1 MIAVVGSINMDMV
14 VNVNS
19 IPRIGETVLGDDA
32 LRVPGG
38 KGANQAVTI
47 AKLGGEVA
55 LIGAVGTDPTGEFL
69 LDSIKKSGVDTHH
82 VVKKSKALT
91 GMAFVIVDNKGDN
104 IITVTPGANF
114 HLAPMDIENNC
125 SVLQSAKIVLVQMEI
140 PIQTVQKT
148 LEVAKAYGKTTLL
161 NPAPATQFD
170 HRLYSLV
177 DILTPNKTEL
187 EFLSGMKADTNDEI
201 LKACETLYAKGIS
214 TIIVILGSKGSFLF
228 DSNGG
233 EFIPA
238 VHVTAVDSTAAGDAY
253 NAALAFYLAQP
264 NKERSIREAA
274 QFASLA
280 GALTVTKVGA
290 QPSLPTAKELE
301 AFWKSL

>member
-1 MIAVVGSINMDMV
+1 
-14 VNVNS
+14 
-19 IPRIGETVLGDDA
+19 
-32 LRVPGG
+32 
-38 KGANQAVTI
+38 
-47 AKLGGEVA
+47 
-55 LIGAVGTDPTGEFL
+55 
-69 LDSIKKSGVDTHH
+69 
-82 VVKKSKALT
+82 
-91 GMAFVIVDNKGDN
+91 
-104 IITVTPGANF
+104 
-114 HLAPMDIENNC
+114 
-125 SVLQSAKIVLVQMEI
+125 
-140 PIQTVQKT
+140 
-148 LEVAKAYGKTTLL
+148 
-161 NPAPATQFD
+161 
-170 HRLYSLV
+170 
-177 DILTPNKTEL
+177 
-187 EFLSGMKADTNDEI
+187 MKADTNDEI

-214 TIIVILGSKGSFLF
+214 TIIVTLGSKGSFLF